1 MASEAYNPLGVEQP
15 IYKRWEASGYF
26 NPDKLPGKR
35 TMAFSISMPPPNVTG
50 ELHLGHAVGV
60 SVQDILTRFHRMLGE
75 KALWVPGTDH
85 AGIATQ
91 IMVERLLQHEG
102 ISRHEIGRETFLK
115 HVWAWKQK
123 YGTRITDQVRALG
136 ASCDWSREHFTM
148 DPNLTAAV
156 QKAFIQL
163 FNEGLIYRGERL
175 IHWCPRC
182 QTALSDLEVKH
193 VEEAGHLYYITYGP
207 FTVATTRPE
216 TKVGDTALAVHPDDA
231 RYKKYVGK
239 KLTVKTT
246 LGDRELLVIADKLV
260 DPKFGTG
267 VVKVTPAHDP
277 ADWDMGQRHKLPVLQ
292 IIGEDGRM
300 TKAAG
305 KYSGML
311 VTEARDKIVAD
322 LQAMGLLQKIEP
334 HTSNTPRC
342 DRCNTVLQ
350 PLLSKQWFMTMKP
363 LAKPAIAAV
372 KSGKIQIIP
381 KRFDKVYFH
390 WMNNIRDWCI
400 SRQLWWGHQIPV
412 WYCRNEAEKGCAPLA
427 SVTEPKKC
435 ATCKGIHFVQDQDTL
450 DTWFSS
456 GLWTFSTLGWPK
468 ETKDLKTYHP
478 TSVMETSWDIL
489 FFWVARMIMFSL
501 KFRKEVP
508 FKTVYIHGLV
518 LDKHGKKMSKSK
530 GTGID
535 PLPMAEKYGTDAI
548 RLSLILGTTPGQ
560 DFRLSEEKIAGYRNF
575 INKLWNIGNFVE
587 RQATLQKSPPP
598 SQGGGAGGSRTSLAD
613 KWIAERTNWLIA
625 DVTRNLKTNK
635 LSEAGQALYDFV
647 WHELADWYVE
657 IQKIQPNTALLI
669 ETYETVL
676 KLLHPFAPFVTE
688 ALWAK
693 RHGTEKKSMLMIQ
706 AWPKAKAQKNSATR
720 EFAKLQNLII
730 AVRNI
735 RATHK
740 VAPHEKLKLSIAGTA
755 TKTILTLKPMV
766 DALARVDVKSGKAS
780 RKPDGHEASVNFW
793 LELPKVSQQHV
804 EKEVASL
811 QQYIQALERKLANE
825 NFTTN
830 APAAVVE
837 GERKKLA
844 EAKAKLQQLMS

>member
-1 MASEAYNPLGVEQP
+1 MASEAYNPLGVEHP

-35 TMAFSISMPPPNVTG
+35 TKSFSISMPPPNVTG

-75 KALWVPGTDH
+75 KALWLPGTDH

-91 IMVERLLQHEG
+91 IMVERLLQQEG

-115 HVWAWKQK
+115 HVWAWKKK
-123 YGTRITDQVRALG
+123 YGTRITDQIRSLG

-148 DPNLTAAV
+148 DPNLTTAV

-193 VEEAGHLYYITYGP
+193 VQEAGHLYYITYGP

-231 RYKKYVGK
+231 RYKKYIGK
-239 KLTVKTT
+239 NVTFKTETGELT
-246 LGDRELLVIADKLV
+246 LPVIADKLV
-260 DPKFGTG
+260 DKEFGTG

-277 ADWDMGQRHKLPVLQ
+277 ADWDMGQRHHLESKQV
-292 IIGEDGRM
+292 IGEDNRM
-300 TKAAG
+300 TTLAG
-305 KYSGML
+305 KYAGML
-311 VTEARDKIVAD
+311 VTEARDRIMAD
-322 LQAMGLLQKIEP
+322 LQAKGLLQKIEP
-334 HTSNTPRC
+334 YTSNTPRC
-342 DRCNTVLQ
+342 DRCGSILQ

-412 WYCRNEAEKGCAPLA
+412 WYCRNEAEKKCTPVA

-435 ATCKGIHFVQDQDTL
+435 ATCKGVHFVQDQDTL

-468 ETKDLKTYHP
+468 DTKDLKTYHP

-501 KFRKEVP
+501 KFRKHVP

-560 DFRLSEEKIAGYRNF
+560 DFRLSEEKIAGYR
-575 INKLWNIGNFVE
+575 
-587 RQATLQKSPPP
+587 RQISGLRNVRT
-598 SQGGGAGGSRTSLAD
+598 GS
-613 KWIAERTNWLIA
+613 
-625 DVTRNLKTNK
+625 
-635 LSEAGQALYDFV
+635 
-647 WHELADWYVE
+647 
-657 IQKIQPNTALLI
+657 
-669 ETYETVL
+669 
-676 KLLHPFAPFVTE
+676 
-688 ALWAK
+688 
-693 RHGTEKKSMLMIQ
+693 
-706 AWPKAKAQKNSATR
+706 
-720 EFAKLQNLII
+720 
-730 AVRNI
+730 
-735 RATHK
+735 
-740 VAPHEKLKLSIAGTA
+740 
-755 TKTILTLKPMV
+755 
-766 DALARVDVKSGKAS
+766 
-780 RKPDGHEASVNFW
+780 
-793 LELPKVSQQHV
+793 LPK
-804 EKEVASL
+804 
-811 QQYIQALERKLANE
+811 
-825 NFTTN
+825 
-830 APAAVVE
+830 
-837 GERKKLA
+837 
-844 EAKAKLQQLMS
+844 

>member
-15 IYKRWEASGYF
+15 IYKQWEASGYF

-35 TMAFSISMPPPNVTG
+35 TKAFSISMPPPNVTG

-75 KALWVPGTDH
+75 KALWLPGTDH

-91 IMVERLLQHEG
+91 IMVERLLQTEG
-102 ISRHEIGRETFLK
+102 ISRHEIGRQTFLK

-148 DPNLTAAV
+148 DPNLTLAV

-163 FNEGLIYRGERL
+163 FNEGLIYRGTRL
-175 IHWCPRC
+175 IHWCSRC

-193 VEEAGHLYYITYGP
+193 VQETGHLYYITYGP

-216 TKVGDTALAVHPDDA
+216 TKVGDTALAVHPGDK
-231 RYKKYVGK
+231 RYAKYVGEK
-239 KLTVKTT
+239 VTFETESGKLT
-246 LGDRELLVIADKLV
+246 LPVIEDKLV
-260 DPKFGTG
+260 DKEFGTG

-277 ADWDMGQRHKLPVLQ
+277 ADWEMGERHHLAMKQV
-292 IIGEDGRM
+292 IGEDNRM
-300 TKAAG
+300 TDLAG
-305 KYSGML
+305 KYAGML
-311 VTEARDKIVAD
+311 VTEARDRIVAD
-322 LQAMGLLQKIEP
+322 LQAKGLLKKIEP
-334 HTSNTPRC
+334 HVSNVPHC
-342 DRCNTVLQ
+342 DRCNSVVQ

-381 KRFDKVYFH
+381 KRFDKIYFH
-390 WMNNIRDWCI
+390 WMTNIRDWCI

-412 WYCRNEAEKGCAPLA
+412 WYCRNEAKKKCKPVA
-427 SVTEPKKC
+427 SVTEPKQC
-435 ATCKGIHFVQDQDTL
+435 ATCKGVHFVQDQDTL

-468 ETKDLKTYHP
+468 ATKDLKTYHP

-501 KFRKEVP
+501 KFRKQVP

-518 LDKHGKKMSKSK
+518 LDKDGKKMSKSK

-587 RQATLQKSPPP
+587 RQESLKHTKVKAL
-598 SQGGGAGGSRTSLAD
+598 SLAD
-613 KWIAERTNWLIA
+613 KWMIERTNWLVA
-625 DVTRNLKTNK
+625 EVTKNLKSNK

-657 IQKIQPNTALLI
+657 IQKVQPNTAQLI
-669 ETYETVL
+669 VSYETVL
-676 KLLHPFAPFVTE
+676 KLLHPFAPFITE

-693 RHGTEKKSMLMIQ
+693 RHGKANKDMLMVQ
-706 AWPKAKAQKNSATR
+706 AWPKAKTQKNTATK
-720 EFAKLQNLII
+720 EFMKLQSLIV
-730 AVRNI
+730 AVRNV

-740 VAPHEKLKLSIAGTA
+740 VAPHERLTLRVAGSGAKLL
-755 TKTILTLKPMV
+755 LPLKPMV
-766 DALARVDVKSGKAS
+766 DVLARVDVQSEKSAG
-780 RKPDGHEASVNFW
+780 KPDGHEAGVNFW
-793 LELPKVSQQHV
+793 LELPKTSQQHV
-804 EKEVASL
+804 KKEVANL
-811 QQYIQALERKLANE
+811 QQYIQSIERKLANE
-825 NFTTN
+825 SFTKN
-830 APAAVVE
+830 APAAVVA

-844 EAKAKLQQLMS
+844 EAKAKLQQLSV